1 MPHSD
6 DAMAEA
12 RAVRQSFLSFLSTAH
27 QHHAPASSG
36 NEDGN
41 PTAKNKKWGPREF
54 ALQAAVDKARA
65 AVDAALRSDDVDT
78 PEALRAL
85 QGLVGAGNRYLQPQ
99 DSSGGEVVGEA
110 VGNAARYVSR
120 VLTLLGLTSHQRAF
134 AGQGGGGGGGEGY
147 ATATAQEV
155 AGALVDFR
163 ARVRGLALA
172 ALRREEGEALPQRL
186 LALCD
191 DARDGEP
198 WAALGL
204 VVKDAQGGKPAVW
217 GLEAKRGG
225 PGAVPPPPP
234 SQQQQQSPTP
244 PPPPLPPPS
253 LAAVG
258 LRELFRQGPYE
269 GQFSAFD
276 AAGIPTHD
284 AAGQPLSKRLRAKL
298 EKKHAKHRERVRDEG
313 EKTTT
318 K

>member
-1 MPHSD
+1 
-6 DAMAEA
+6 MAEA
-12 RAVRQSFLSFLSTAH
+12 RAVRQSFLSFLSAAH
-27 QHHAPASSG
+27 QHHAPSAASSSG
-36 NEDGN
+36 HEDGN
-41 PTAKNKKWGPREF
+41 PTDKNKKWGPREF

-99 DSSGGEVVGEA
+99 DSSGEEVVGEA

-120 VLTLLGLTSHQRAF
+120 VLTLLGLTSHQRAP

-172 ALRREEGEALPQRL
+172 ALRREEEALPQRL

-225 PGAVPPPPP
+225 PGAVHSPPP
-234 SQQQQQSPTP
+234 SHQQQSPTPPP

-258 LRELFRQGPYE
+258 LRELFRQGLYE

-284 AAGQPLSKRLRAKL
+284 AAGQPISKRLRAKL
-298 EKKHAKHRERVRDEG
+298 ERKHAKHRERVRDEG
-313 EKTTT
+313 EET